1 MLKIKPSIETT
12 SCCEICKS
20 EVVNE
25 RILWQGIHVCVVT
38 RCRNCQTECIE
49 DLSVG
54 HATYS
59 PYKVILPDYQIIG
72 DPKALKW
79 LGQPFKNSLQSPSA
93 DIEININVQKN
104 QQTSRVVIINC
115 IDYLYGHSLL
125 KLLNAQRER
134 DENEDLGIIV
144 ITQKALEWMVPEF
157 VAEVWTVNIPFNK
170 ARNYYPLLDEKIGR
184 ELERFDEV
192 YISPAYSH
200 PDKFNIENFTKVP
213 KYNVEDSEQPRVT
226 FVWRDDRLWNNN
238 YYISKVMQKYPSVR
252 RYLKPLLYVQKR
264 KVIRLFKKVKKNCPH
279 YKFTVAG
286 LGLTGKFPDWISDE
300 RVNAFNKDNEVQTCR
315 VYSESRVVIG
325 VHGSNMLLPSAHAGM
340 TIDLMPM
347 DRWGNFAQDILFQE
361 SNNRLTSYKYRLIP
375 IETRLPILAKII
387 TYQITG
393 YQHYSLQMTEGI
405 RREAALQTVVS

>member
-1 MLKIKPSIETT
+1 MLKIKPSIEFA
-12 SCCEICKS
+12 SCCELCKS
-20 EVVNE
+20 EVTNE
-25 RILWQGIHVCVVT
+25 RILWQGIHVSVIT
-38 RCRNCQTECIE
+38 RCRNCQSECIE

-79 LGQPFKNSLQSPSA
+79 LGQPFKNSLQAPSE
-93 DIEININVQKN
+93 DIEINIDIKKN
-104 QQTSRVVIINC
+104 RQASRVIIINC

-125 KLLNAQRER
+125 KLLNAEREK
-134 DENEDLGIIV
+134 DEHDDLGIVV

-157 VAEVWTVNIPFNK
+157 VSEVWTVNIPFSK
-170 ARNYYPLLDEKIGR
+170 ARNYYPLLDKKINK
-184 ELERFDEV
+184 ELERFEEIYV
-192 YISPAYSH
+192 SHAYSH
-200 PDKFNIENFTKVP
+200 PDRFNIENFTRIA
-213 KYNVEDSEQPRVT
+213 KYNPEHSAAPRVT
-226 FVWRDDRLWNNN
+226 FVWRDDRLWSNN

-252 RYLKPLLYVQKR
+252 RYLKPLLYIQKR
-264 KVIRLFKKVKKNCPH
+264 KVIRLFKRVRSSCPQH
-279 YKFTVAG
+279 KFTVAG
-286 LGLTGKFPDWISDE
+286 LGKTGKFPDWISDE
-300 RVNAFNKDNEVQTCR
+300 RVKSFNKDNEVQTCR

-393 YQHYSLQMTEGI
+393 YQHYSHQMTEGI
-405 RREAALQTVVS
+405 RREAALQTGVS